1 MSSINE
7 TADGESPVAIPNSN
21 IPLAVI
27 DMLTAQ
33 VQKIVDESGNP
44 NDFDSRAWLVDWLH
58 SPIPALGGKRPTDY
72 LHTSD
77 GVDLISRMLVS
88 LQAGTYW

>member
-1 MSSINE
+1 MSSIHE
-7 TADGESPVAIPNSN
+7 TADGESPAASLTSN
-21 IPLAVI
+21 IPFAVI
-27 DMLTAQ
+27 DMLTARD
-33 VQKIVDESGNP
+33 QKIVDESGNP
-44 NDFDSRAWLVDWLH
+44 KDFDSRAWVVDWLH
-58 SPIPALGGKRPTDY
+58 SPIPALGGRRPADY

>member
-7 TADGESPVAIPNSN
+7 TADGESPAASPNSN
-21 IPLAVI
+21 IPFAVI

-33 VQKIVDESGNP
+33 VQMIVDESGNP
-44 NDFDSRAWLVDWLH
+44 KDFDSRAWVVDWLH
-58 SPIPALGGKRPTDY
+58 SPIPALGGRRPTDY

-77 GVDLISRMLVS
+77 GVDLILRMLLS